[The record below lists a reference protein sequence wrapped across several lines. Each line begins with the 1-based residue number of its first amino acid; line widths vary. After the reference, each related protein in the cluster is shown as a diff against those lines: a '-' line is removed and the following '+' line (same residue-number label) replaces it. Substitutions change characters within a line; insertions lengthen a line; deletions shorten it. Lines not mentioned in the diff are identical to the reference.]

1 MKTLN
6 EFRKKYCTLKNIMRC
21 KQATIDFLEEMEDT
35 IENSESKEEIK
46 VGSITYDII
55 CLLEIM
61 DKSLFDYSLLT
72 NMLEDL
78 SFLRND

>member
-6 EFRKKYCTLKNIMRC
+6 EYKKKYCTMKNIMRC
-21 KQATIDFLEEMEDT
+21 KQATMDFLEEMEDI
-35 IENSESKEEIK
+35 IENSESKDEIQI
-46 VGSITYDII
+46 GSISYDIT

-61 DKSLFDYSLLT
+61 DKSLFDYTLLT

-78 SFLRND
+78 NSLRND